1 MFAELQSTPDDTAES
16 PFDANTESK
25 EAKSENTLDVKEA
38 VETAQ
43 KYLKQEQSDRLAQVQ
58 IVVYL
63 SRVQCFNLLIDN
75 TSKILNE
82 DEGITKETSY
92 SYFSCKTQV
101 KANTEVLH
109 GRSSYFPRHLTDI
122 HLELPIYCPAR
133 RNLTV

>member
-1 MFAELQSTPDDTAES
+1 LFAELQSTPDDPTES
-16 PFDANTESK
+16 LFDANTETK

-92 SYFSCKTQV
+92 SYFTCKAQV
-101 KANTEVLH
+101 KENTKVIH
-109 GRSSYFPRHLTDI
+109 GR
-122 HLELPIYCPAR
+122 
-133 RNLTV
+133 TVAFRVI

>member
-1 MFAELQSTPDDTAES
+1 MFAELQSTPDDTAGSFSDE
-16 PFDANTESK
+16 NIESK
-25 EAKSENTLDVKEA
+25 EAKNENTLDVKEA

-63 SRVQCFNLLIDN
+63 SRAQCFNLLIDN

-92 SYFSCKTQV
+92 SYFTCKAQV
-101 KANTEVLH
+101 KVNTEVLH
-109 GRSSYFPRHLTDI
+109 GRTAAFRVI
-122 HLELPIYCPAR
+122 
-133 RNLTV
+133 